1 MRGHELHWSLL
12 RLLYG
17 VEVTILLSKPG
28 EVGRCG
34 GVGVVWERGGWR
46 AGDLRQV
53 TRLRSNK

>member
-1 MRGHELHWSLL
+1 MNQSLL

-34 GVGVVWERGGWR
+34 GVGVVSERGG
-46 AGDLRQV
+46 
-53 TRLRSNK
+53 